1 MGRLFALFLGVATL
15 AIAPH
20 ARAATP
26 APLPAIDCPKSVPA
40 ESKCFAGAD
49 ANGAY
54 DWIVI
59 PPKTGPN
66 AWNGSLV
73 VHTHGGPSLKKPFLE
88 ESVPDLERF
97 IVTVQEGFAWA
108 GSSYRHAG
116 FGVRDAA
123 ADSDNL
129 RRIFWTQFGRPK
141 HTLLHG
147 QSWGG
152 NVAAKT
158 AELYGTGEDGKP
170 TYDGVILTSGVLG
183 GGSKSYDFRADL
195 RAVYQFYCHNM
206 PASSE
211 MPYPLWQGL
220 PVGEKL
226 KREEVAERINACT
239 GVDLPAASRTAS
251 QQRALTNILTVV
263 HIPARTLFSH
273 MDWATFTFRDLVS
286 RQLHGANPFS
296 NTGVVYAGSDDDAA
310 LNKGVE
316 RFAATQAGVDALAY
330 DADLT
335 GKLTVPTLTLHAK
348 DDPTAFVELE
358 NEFRDTV
365 AKAGA
370 SALLV
375 QSFTDEH
382 EHQKEATPEY
392 AALFRAMIAWIEK
405 GEKPSPATL
414 AAGCEQA
421 KATYGE
427 ACHFDVGY
435 FPPPLA
441 SRVYARV
448 KPTPSGKP

>member
-1 MGRLFALFLGVATL
+1 MGRVRFAVSLL
-15 AIAPH
+15 AAMAGSAVSAH
-20 ARAATP
+20 AQTARAP
-26 APLPAIDCPKSVPA
+26 APLPAAECPKTVPA
-40 ESKCFAGAD
+40 ESRCFAGAD

-59 PPKTGPN
+59 PK

-97 IVTVQEGFAWA
+97 MVTVQEGFAWA

-129 RRIFWTQFGRPK
+129 RQIFWTQFGRPK

-152 NVAAKT
+152 SVAAKT
-158 AELYGTGEDGKP
+158 AELYGKDASGKP

-183 GGSKSYDFRADL
+183 GGTKSYDFRADL

-206 PASSE
+206 PGPGE

-226 KREEVAERINACT
+226 KREEVAVRINQCT
-239 GVDLPAASRTAS
+239 GVDLPAASRTPG
-251 QQRALTNILTVV
+251 QQRALDNILNVI

-273 MDWATFTFRDLVS
+273 MDWATFTFRDLVG
-286 RQLHGANPFS
+286 RQLHGDNPFS
-296 NTGVVYAGSDDDAA
+296 NTGVVYKGSDDDAA

-316 RFAATQAGVDALAY
+316 RFAATQSGVDALAA

-335 GKLTVPTLTLHAK
+335 GRLTVPTLTLHAE

-358 NEFRDTV
+358 HEFRETV
-365 AKAGA
+365 TRAGA
-370 SALLV
+370 QALLV

-405 GEKPSPATL
+405 GQKPTVETL
-414 AAGCEQA
+414 AAECERA
-421 KATYGE
+421 RTTYGE
-427 ACHFDVGY
+427 ACHFDPAY
-435 FPPPLA
+435 FPKPLS
-441 SRVYARV
+441 SRVYPRV
-448 KPTPSGKP
+448 KPTPAPLK